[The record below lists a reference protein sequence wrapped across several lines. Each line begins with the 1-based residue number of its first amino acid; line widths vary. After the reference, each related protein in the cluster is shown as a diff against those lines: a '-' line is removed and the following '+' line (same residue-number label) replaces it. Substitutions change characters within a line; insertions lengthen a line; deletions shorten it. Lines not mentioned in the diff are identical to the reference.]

1 MAIDSSITSKR
12 ILWHRDPEI
21 LQVLRAPIINGILI
35 PAEILS
41 SIYSVK
47 PIASLRQLRTLS
59 KLIMLPLSYRSQS
72 VIFIII
78 FLRIRWIY
86 LISMVWSCHAL
97 MHVLPSL
104 TKVAFWTVG
113 ARVSLAKAV
122 AGVVADLL
130 IRSVTVLIIVGAEW
144 SCFRIDWYCIQFVQV

>member
-1 MAIDSSITSKR
+1 MAIDSSITSKW
-12 ILWHRDPEI
+12 ILWHRHPEI
-21 LQVLRAPIINGILI
+21 LQVFRAPVINGILI
-35 PAEILS
+35 PIEFLS
-41 SIYSVK
+41 GIYSIK

-59 KLIMLPLSYRSQS
+59 KLIVLPLSYWGQS

-86 LISMVWSCHAL
+86 LVSIIWGRHTL
-97 MHVLPSL
+97 MHVLSSL

-113 ARVSLAKAV
+113 ARVGLAEAV

-130 IRSVTVLIIVGAEW
+130 IWSVTVLIIIAEW
-144 SCFRIDWYCIQFVQV
+144 PCFGIDWYRVQFVQI